1 MIGTQIVPAPDSS
14 LPVVTEARKALGG
27 DLNYESLESYIVG
40 KQFLTILRAIDG
52 PLTRENF
59 LKAAR
64 RQPYDI
70 GGIRVDFTTDNQGSD
85 FVMIT
90 YLRDG
95 QFAVITPQELA
106 ALFKK

>member
-1 MIGTQIVPAPDSS
+1 MQ
-14 LPVVTEARKALGG
+14 ALGE

-40 KQFLTILRAIDG
+40 KLFLTILRAIDG
-52 PLTRENF
+52 PLTEKIF
-59 LKAAR
+59 LLKAR
-64 RQPYDI
+64 HQPYDI
-70 GGIRVDFTTDNQGSD
+70 GGIQVDFTTDNQGSD

-106 ALFKK
+106 ALFK